1 MFDFTVTCLTG
12 TQSSSRVTT
21 CERER
26 GGGGS
31 LKQVSG
37 DLYRSL
43 NLCNRAGPCSLNWKA
58 AYINPH
64 INIKVDGFPIKAARA
79 DAWHFLAHLN
89 PFFFPFLLQ
98 IRHALLEESRP
109 QREGLVL
116 WVSFQV
122 DRWKEVCSCCEKIRL
137 FKVFDCYLSL
147 WRDFTAICGKCYLPR
162 LYYLKD
168 KAIIIFTQNYHEQWM
183 NRKLWPISHH
193 QWQREDSASSNPFNW
208 IKWHSQ

>member
-64 INIKVDGFPIKAARA
+64 INIKVDGLPSKQGRCMTFSGSFKPLF
-79 DAWHFLAHLN
+79 FL
-89 PFFFPFLLQ
+89 FLLQ

-116 WVSFQV
+116 WVSFEMH
-122 DRWKEVCSCCEKIRL
+122 RWKEVCSCCEKIHL
-137 FKVFDCYLSL
+137 YLRSL
-147 WRDFTAICGKCYLPR
+147 IVICLSEGTSLQFVVNAIYPDFTTSKTRP
-162 LYYLKD
+162 
-168 KAIIIFTQNYHEQWM
+168 
-183 NRKLWPISHH
+183 S
-193 QWQREDSASSNPFNW
+193 
-208 IKWHSQ
+208 